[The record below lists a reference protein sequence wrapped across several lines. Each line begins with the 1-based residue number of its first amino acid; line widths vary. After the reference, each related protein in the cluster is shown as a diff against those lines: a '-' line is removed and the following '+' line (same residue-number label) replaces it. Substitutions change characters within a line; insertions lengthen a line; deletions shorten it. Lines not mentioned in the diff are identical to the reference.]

1 MAFDTCD
8 FLSSP
13 LPPPPLLGGEG
24 GEALNLE
31 ALSSVVAHPARASAP
46 PLRRWRVVGR
56 CPCCLAAWV
65 LDIDAPEDPVAS
77 WPAPGKMTDALLCGS
92 CQGRKRV
99 LYRGEDG
106 RTRSLWTK
114 ADVAAMLGNLQRN
127 PDGFQAIVTRNR
139 LVLENDRP
147 PIDQIEDVLG
157 RLRRVSV
164 VGDKFLAACGVDWS
178 RYIARRD

>member
-1 MAFDTCD
+1 MPSDLLD
-8 FLSSP
+8 FLPSP

-24 GEALNLE
+24 GEALQQQPPTSPE
-31 ALSSVVAHPARASAP
+31 AHPARAEAP
-46 PLRRWRVVGR
+46 PLQRWRVIGR

-65 LDIDAPEDPVAS
+65 LDIDSVDDPVAA

-92 CQGRKRV
+92 CQARKRV
-99 LYRGEDG
+99 LYKGPDG

-114 ADVAAMLGNLQRN
+114 ADVAVMLGNLERDPN
-127 PDGFQAIVTRNR
+127 GFQAFVRRSRVI
-139 LVLENDRP
+139 LYPDRP

-164 VGDKFLAACGVDWS
+164 VGDAFLERCGVDWS
-178 RYIARRD
+178 RYIARPA